1 VEVSMTAGVPPAVN
15 HQLGVDQLSRAA
27 VGVFGPQA
35 VTATDQ
41 SLGGEDFAWMLR
53 QVPGA
58 MARLGVR
65 RVGQTSVADIH
76 QPTFDVDEECIR
88 VGVATLAAVASR
100 PSEPVD

>member
-1 VEVSMTAGVPPAVN
+1 MTA
-15 HQLGVDQLSRAA
+15 
-27 VGVFGPQA
+27 
-35 VTATDQ
+35 TEQ

-65 RVGQTSVADIH
+65 PAGQAGAPDIH

-100 PSEPVD
+100 RGTTSAILSRARSAAGATISQIVTRNRNNP